1 MGLKEGSLPGFPAPA
16 TPYPGRSTDV
26 VHLDGWHSYGK
37 FARDPRLRLTPALH
51 TFATLPSSGRY
62 IVLRL
67 ASRFRDI
74 YVCIYMGSVEV
85 KVGKS
90 FERFESLKFLRIFF
104 SFSFFSRKQRCYL
117 KFYMN
122 ELYIYQ
128 VIYEEKWIF
137 HGTKILMCLVLG
149 WIFVLINFIK
159 KFFYRVSFS
168 CDLSEYLKYKIRIG
182 NYPRVTWR

>member
-1 MGLKEGSLPGFPAPA
+1 MRE
-16 TPYPGRSTDV
+16 RV
-26 VHLDGWHSYGK
+26 VLILDGIKGGK
-37 FARDPRLRLTPALH
+37 FAGISRPRHSLPRTVHGRGSFGRMTQLRKVCERSSFALNTGAPHFRDSPP
-51 TFATLPSSGRY
+51 SGRY
-62 IVLRL
+62 ILLRL

-104 SFSFFSRKQRCYL
+104 SFSFSPRKQRCYL

-168 CDLSEYLKYKIRIG
+168 CDLSEYL
-182 NYPRVTWR
+182 

>member
-51 TFATLPSSGRY
+51 TFATLLEDTYYCGLLPDFEIY
-62 IVLRL
+62 M
-67 ASRFRDI
+67 

-182 NYPRVTWR
+182 NYPRVTRR